1 MKRQKKYQPGLTAEN
16 NVHKILGEGNCVK
29 YGAHLVKNKFRS
41 SWWHVLTNTEMK
53 SDHHSFIS

>member
-41 SWWHVLTNTEMK
+41 SW
-53 SDHHSFIS
+53 